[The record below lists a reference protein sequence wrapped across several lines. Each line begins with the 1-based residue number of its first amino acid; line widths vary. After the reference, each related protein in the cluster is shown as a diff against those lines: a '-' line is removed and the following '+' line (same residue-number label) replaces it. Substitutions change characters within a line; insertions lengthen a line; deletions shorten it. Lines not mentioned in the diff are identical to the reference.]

1 MWSDPQNMHLM
12 WAFINVVWSTVLVSA
27 FLRARPH
34 AICLPDVNNPDAGRK
49 DSLSEVER
57 RARPQRNK
65 RKPVKSA
72 VLDSSLAAAP
82 CRAKVCKASQPSA
95 AVRER
100 VREWLL
106 SIEGNADKL
115 RIRDTKPNAPAGV
128 PEESTDSSKEEVLPF
143 GPLRK
148 LDSTPRL
155 VSLPRS
161 RCFERMMTNDRQP
174 PSTPLARKSHSSG
187 SLFKSHS
194 SGSLFY
200 ANIVMQQS
208 SGPGCMEWVRDA
220 VMTNDRQAPP
230 TPVAHRCHSLSSG
243 SLF

>member
-1 MWSDPQNMHLM
+1 MWSNPLYLHLM
-12 WAFINVVWSTVLVSA
+12 WAFINVAWSTVLVSA
-27 FLRARPH
+27 FLRAGPH

-72 VLDSSLAAAP
+72 VLDSGLAAAP
-82 CRAKVCKASQPSA
+82 CCANVYKASQASA

-115 RIRDTKPNAPAGV
+115 RIRDTKPNALASV
-128 PEESTDSSKEEVLPF
+128 PEESTDSSEEEVLPF
-143 GPLRK
+143 GPLRR

-161 RCFERMMTNDRQP
+161 RSFERMMTNDRQP
-174 PSTPLARKSHSSG
+174 P
-187 SLFKSHS
+187 
-194 SGSLFY
+194 
-200 ANIVMQQS
+200 
-208 SGPGCMEWVRDA
+208 
-220 VMTNDRQAPP
+220 P
-230 TPVAHRCHSLSSG
+230 TPFSSLAKRGREGGRESKSLSSG
-243 SLF
+243 NLFYAHVVAKSQSSGNLLRGI

>member
-72 VLDSSLAAAP
+72 VLDSGLAAAP
-82 CRAKVCKASQPSA
+82 CCAKVYKASQASA

-115 RIRDTKPNAPAGV
+115 RIRDTKPNAPASV
-128 PEESTDSSKEEVLPF
+128 PEESTDSSEEEVLPF
-143 GPLRK
+143 GPLRR

-161 RCFERMMTNDRQP
+161 KSFERMCMTNDRQP
-174 PSTPLARKSHSSG
+174 PPTPLSSLAKRG
-187 SLFKSHS
+187 REGERESK
-194 SGSLFY
+194 
-200 ANIVMQQS
+200 
-208 SGPGCMEWVRDA
+208 
-220 VMTNDRQAPP
+220 
-230 TPVAHRCHSLSSG
+230 SLSSG
-243 SLF
+243 NLFYAHVVAKSQSSGNLLRGI